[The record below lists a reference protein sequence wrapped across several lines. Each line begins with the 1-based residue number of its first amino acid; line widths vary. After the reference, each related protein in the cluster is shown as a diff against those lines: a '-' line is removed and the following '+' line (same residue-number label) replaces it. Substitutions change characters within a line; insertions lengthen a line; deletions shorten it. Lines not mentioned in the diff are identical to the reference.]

1 MYTNNSQKDID
12 INGSHNKIVNGDN
25 YENHYHGS
33 NRGKLSNLFLSLKSQ
48 FENFENFEEI
58 KSISESLSRY
68 LNPKDTLGLEE
79 KLRIQDKEHLE
90 EDFSELK
97 QMFYKK
103 LTLYQNF
110 EPAQEIF
117 TFLLAIV
124 LEKYRNVIKPMI
136 RENLSEREILKC
148 ISDEII
154 QPITL
159 LIETEGCDD
168 IMRLNSEDIEGM
180 YHFLTGNCHINWKL

>member
-1 MYTNNSQKDID
+1 MYTNDSQKDID
-12 INGSHNKIVNGDN
+12 INGNGNKVVKGDN
-25 YENHYHGS
+25 IENYYHGS
-33 NRGKLSNLFLSLKSQ
+33 NRGKLSNLFIALKSQ
-48 FENFENFEEI
+48 FENNDNTDEI
-58 KSISESLSRY
+58 KSISESLRRY

-79 KLRIQDKEHLE
+79 KLRIQGKGHLE

-103 LTLYQNF
+103 LLLYQNF

-124 LEKYRNVIKPMI
+124 LEKYRNLIKPMI
-136 RENLSEREILKC
+136 RENLDERAILKC
-148 ISDEII
+148 ISDDII

-159 LIETEGCDD
+159 LIEAEGCDD
-168 IMRLNSEDIEGM
+168 IMKLNSEDIEGM
-180 YHFLTGNCHINWKL
+180 YHLLTGNCHINWKL

>member
-1 MYTNNSQKDID
+1 MYTNDSQKDID
-12 INGSHNKIVNGDN
+12 IKGSGNKVVKGDN
-25 YENHYHGS
+25 IENHYHGS

-48 FENFENFEEI
+48 FENNDNADEI
-58 KSISESLSRY
+58 KSISESLRRY

-79 KLRIQDKEHLE
+79 KLRIQGKGHLE

-103 LTLYQNF
+103 LLLYQNF

-124 LEKYRNVIKPMI
+124 LEKYRNLIKPMI
-136 RENLSEREILKC
+136 RENLDEREILKC
-148 ISDEII
+148 ISNDII

-180 YHFLTGNCHINWKL
+180 YHLLTGNCHINWKL